1 MVLAA
6 DGDYPFLGVVWT
18 MLVFFGL
25 VVWFWLLITVFAD
38 VFRRR
43 DLSGWAKTGWVIV
56 VIVLP
61 LLGVFV
67 YLITQGKNMAE
78 RKATEQQAVEAQVDE
93 HIKSVAG
100 GPATEI
106 DKARELLNT
115 GAITQSEYEAIKHK
129 ALA

>member
-78 RKATEQQAVEAQVDE
+78 RKATEQQAVQAQVDE

>member
-43 DLSGWAKTGWVIV
+43 DLSGWAKTGWVII

-61 LLGVFV
+61 LVGVFV

-78 RKATEQQAVEAQVDE
+78 RKATEQQAVQAQVDE

>member
-43 DLSGWAKTGWVIV
+43 DLSGWAKTGWVII

-78 RKATEQQAVEAQVDE
+78 RKATEQQAVQAQVDE

>member
-78 RKATEQQAVEAQVDE
+78 RKATEQQAVQAQVDE

-129 ALA
+129 ALT

>member
-1 MVLAA
+1 M
-6 DGDYPFLGVVWT
+6 
-18 MLVFFGL
+18 
-25 VVWFWLLITVFAD
+25 
-38 VFRRR
+38 
-43 DLSGWAKTGWVIV
+43 
-56 VIVLP
+56 IVLP

-78 RKATEQQAVEAQVDE
+78 RKATEQQAVQAQVDE

>member
-1 MVLAA
+1 MAA

-43 DLSGWAKTGWVIV
+43 DLSGWAKTGWVII

-61 LLGVFV
+61 LVGVFV

-78 RKATEQQAVEAQVDE
+78 RKATEQQAVQAQVDE